1 MSEYDK
7 IMELAGQI
15 ENDNAMHRIYMG
27 DGIQEARGIL
37 VDTSQDI
44 AYVITA
50 REIGQPQNERR
61 AVAVFSNPVF
71 MYDLASIMFG
81 EYVLDFMQP
90 RLYEEID
97 VYDTHTEETTH
108 ESDIFFDLLQG
119 GTLEFVKT
127 RLVK

>member
-7 IMELAGQI
+7 FIELVEKI
-15 ENDNAMHRIYMG
+15 KNDTNRYRVYMG
-27 DGIQEARGIL
+27 KEIQEARGIF

-44 AYVITA
+44 VYVITA
-50 REIGQPQNERR
+50 REIGKPQNERR

-71 MYDLASIMFG
+71 MYDFARIMYD

-90 RLYEEID
+90 RLYEDVD

-108 ESDIFFDLLQG
+108 ESDIWFDLLQG
-119 GTLEFVKT
+119 GTIDFVKT